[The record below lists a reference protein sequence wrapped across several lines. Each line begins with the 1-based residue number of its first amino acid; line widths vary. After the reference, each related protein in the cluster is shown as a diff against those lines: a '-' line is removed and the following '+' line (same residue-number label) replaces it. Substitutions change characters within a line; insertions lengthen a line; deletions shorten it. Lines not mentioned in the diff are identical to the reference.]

1 VKSDVQ
7 VIGAAAAKDAMGI
20 ECREPAMLGAISRIA
35 VAAGISAALL
45 AGCGHDGGTAAAPA
59 TSSKPP
65 AVDLSTLD
73 AGKYLTLPRRL
84 GQVASEDEGR
94 MAEAIRMAEAVAD
107 PTSIDPTLVEQTIFA
122 PLITPSDVA
131 ANISMTG
138 QAVVAPVLAKY
149 EMVSGR
155 LLMAN
160 NTKVDPSSSQG
171 PEQDVK
177 TVLIM
182 LVRFPDAA
190 AAKNAA
196 VEMDAAD
203 FAVSPENVPVPVTK
217 YPAAHG
223 HWRPTNPSMASTLAH
238 NDFVIHVL
246 VTNPTTNLETLT
258 GMVEKTFDQEIPEL
272 DRFQPTPVGRIAKLP
287 KDPDGLLGRLVDL
300 TPGTEPTLSTTVASY
315 GPNGARQVQNQREM
329 KDRAYENAGVDQ
341 AAVWIDS
348 KLGGSSLLR
357 ARDRDAAI
365 KLMDEEI
372 ATDVDINHPVD
383 GVRGLADSK
392 CFALKP
398 DSSTDAPGLQFE
410 CYVQYDRYV
419 AGTYSGDEADAR
431 RRAAAQY
438 ALLATP

>member
-1 VKSDVQ
+1 VS
-7 VIGAAAAKDAMGI
+7 I
-20 ECREPAMLGAISRIA
+20 ECREPAISRTA
-35 VAAGISAALL
+35 VMAGICAALL
-45 AGCGHDGGTAAAPA
+45 AGCGHDGGTGSPPA
-59 TSSKPP
+59 TSAKPP
-65 AVDLSTLD
+65 AVDVSTLD
-73 AGKYLTLPRRL
+73 TGKYLTLPRRL
-84 GQVASEDEGR
+84 GQVASEEEGR

-107 PTSIDPTLVEQTIFA
+107 PTTVDPTLVEQVDFS
-122 PLITPSDVA
+122 PLITPADVA
-131 ANISMTG
+131 SNISMTG

-149 EMVSGR
+149 GMVSGR

-203 FAVSPENVPVPVTK
+203 FAVSPDNVPVPVTK

-223 HWRPTNPSMASTLAH
+223 HWRPTNPTMASTLAH

-246 VTNPTTNLETLT
+246 VANPTPNLETLT
-258 GMVEKTFDQEIPEL
+258 GMVEKTFDSEIAAL
-272 DRFQPTPVGRIAKLP
+272 DRFQPTPVDRIAKLP

-300 TPGTEPTLSTTVASY
+300 TPGTEPALSTSVASY
-315 GPNGARQVQNQREM
+315 GPNGARQVQNEREIT
-329 KDRAYENAGVDQ
+329 DRAYENAGVDR
-341 AAVWIDS
+341 AALWIDP
-348 KLGGSSLLR
+348 KLGGSTLLR

-365 KLMDEEI
+365 TLMAEEV
-372 ATDVDINHPVD
+372 ATDADIDHPVD
-383 GVRGLADSK
+383 GVRGLSDSK

-398 DSSTDAPGLQFE
+398 DSSTDAPALQVE

-419 AGTYSGDEADAR
+419 AGTYGGDQADAR
-431 RRAAAQY
+431 QRAAAQY

>member
-1 VKSDVQ
+1 MF
-7 VIGAAAAKDAMGI
+7 G
-20 ECREPAMLGAISRIA
+20 LISRIA
-35 VAAGISAALL
+35 VMTVIAAALL
-45 AGCGHDGGTAAAPA
+45 SGCSHHVGGTASPPA

-65 AVDLSTLD
+65 AVDVATLET
-73 AGKYLTLPRRL
+73 GKYLTLPRRL

-107 PTSIDPTLVEQTIFA
+107 PMSVDPTLVVQTVFG

-131 ANISMTG
+131 SNISLTG
-138 QAVVAPVLAKY
+138 QAVVAPVLTKY
-149 EMVSGR
+149 GMVAGR
-155 LLMAN
+155 LLMVN
-160 NTKVDPSSSQG
+160 NTNLDPSGAQQ

-177 TVLIM
+177 TVMIM
-182 LVRFPDAA
+182 LLRFPDAA

-217 YPAAHG
+217 YPTAHG
-223 HWRPTNPSMASTLAH
+223 HWRSTHPSMASTLAH

-246 VTNPTTNLETLT
+246 VTNPTPNLETLT
-258 GMVEKTFDQEIPEL
+258 GMVEKTFDQEIPVL
-272 DRFQPTPVGRIAKLP
+272 DQFQPTPVQRITKLP
-287 KDPDGLLGRLVDL
+287 KDPYGLLGRLVDI
-300 TPGTEPTLSTTVASY
+300 TPGTEPSLATTVATY

-329 KDRAYENAGVDQ
+329 KDKAYENAGVDQ
-341 AAVWIDS
+341 AGVWIDP

-372 ATDVDINHPVD
+372 ATDPDIDHPVD
-383 GVRGLADSK
+383 SVRGLADSR
-392 CFALKP
+392 CFVLKP
-398 DSSTDAPGLQFE
+398 ESAKDTPGIKFE

-419 AGTYSGDEADAR
+419 AGTYSGDDADVR
-431 RRAAAQY
+431 QRAAAQY
-438 ALLATP
+438 ALLAAP